1 MPRSSH
7 RLRAASTTP
16 SSKTRSISIAKTS
29 GAGDRLTFVEHA
41 VDAANQALQGGPVE
55 LVGATEI
62 VHDACLGAFRRGV
75 PGVLGQCLIGDRRT
89 VPILSLR
96 HPQVHAQRVI
106 RRYMPSGQRDMDYRS
121 RGY

>member
-16 SSKTRSISIAKTS
+16 SSKTRSST
-29 GAGDRLTFVEHA
+29 GDRLALVEHA
-41 VDAANQALQGGPVE
+41 VDAVNQALQGGPVE
-55 LVGATEI
+55 LISAAEI

-75 PGVLGQCLIGDRRT
+75 PGVLGQGIIGDRRT

-96 HPQVHAQRVI
+96 DPEVHAQRLA
-106 RRYMPSGQRDMDYRS
+106 G
-121 RGY
+121 